1 MGDFNIRL
9 LEVLAE
15 EFCDNFILTN
25 VLKDYTLYTKNNK
38 SAMDFLLI
46 KNQYLFRGQIQQK
59 QDLAIAIGLFHHV

>member
-38 SAMDFLLI
+38 STMDFLLI
-46 KNQYLFRGQIQQK
+46 KNQCLFRGQIQEK

>member
-9 LEVLAE
+9 LEVLPE

-25 VLKDYTLYTKNNK
+25 ILKDYTLYTKNNK
-38 SAMDFLLI
+38 STMDFLLI